1 MIRLG
6 PGQDFRDPPTVTLC
20 HLQNSVSSTSLALTV
35 PASSSLN
42 LYILP

>member
-6 PGQDFRDPPTVTLC
+6 PGQDFRDHTTATLC
-20 HLQNSVSSTSLALTV
+20 HLQNSVSSASLALIV
-35 PASSSLN
+35 PSSSSLN